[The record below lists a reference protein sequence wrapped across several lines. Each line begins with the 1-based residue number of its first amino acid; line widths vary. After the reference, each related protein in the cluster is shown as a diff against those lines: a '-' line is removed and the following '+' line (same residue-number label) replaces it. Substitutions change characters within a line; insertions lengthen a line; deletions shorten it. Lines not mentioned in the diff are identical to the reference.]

1 MKPQQPPAICRGRSE
16 YPHWALSAELLN
28 FNFRVATDIVGFWRD
43 VAEVQVAAF
52 VTVVAHETPAA
63 RRRKFLIIAGGKS

>member
-1 MKPQQPPAICRGRSE
+1 MKQPPAICRGRSE
-16 YPHWALSAELLN
+16 FPNWLSFSAELLN

-52 VTVVAHETPAA
+52 MALVARETPTS
-63 RRRKFLIIAGGKS
+63 RRRKFLVITGGKN